1 MRGRERGRW
10 AWQGGEPVVWTVDN
24 RHILRTCSQVVGGS
38 AVCTPIPESPDRRS
52 PIIHLRTCCIH
63 NPFPFDIKGGS
74 EGGKGSHHVCARRP
88 HVMKGGWEEAKV
100 GSGDGIATA
109 AVLLRIEALL
119 GSGHRDSHKGL
130 FARLSTLS
138 VASIGI
144 GHI

>member
-1 MRGRERGRW
+1 MRVSEKGSAEEMRGRERGRW

-24 RHILRTCSQVVGGS
+24 RHILRTCSQVVVLLLIGGLL
-38 AVCTPIPESPDRRS
+38 
-52 PIIHLRTCCIH
+52 IHLRTCCIH

-109 AVLLRIEALL
+109 AAN
-119 GSGHRDSHKGL
+119 
-130 FARLSTLS
+130 
-138 VASIGI
+138 
-144 GHI
+144 

>member
-10 AWQGGEPVVWTVDN
+10 AWQGGEPVMWTVDN
-24 RHILRTCSQVVGGS
+24 RHILRTCSQVVVLSVLLYLSLLIGGLL
-38 AVCTPIPESPDRRS
+38 
-52 PIIHLRTCCIH
+52 IHLRTCCIH

-109 AVLLRIEALL
+109 AAN
-119 GSGHRDSHKGL
+119 
-130 FARLSTLS
+130 
-138 VASIGI
+138 
-144 GHI
+144 